1 MFEWKGPCSHGAHA
15 PGHAH
20 TSGSS
25 SQQRPMGGRLFF
37 CRLRHGLFL
46 KMNSIYLR
54 RINDSV
60 FSVNSYITCIPLPVS
75 TIWSIY
81 NVFHLILFGD
91 KWLVSEKRT
100 DNNEVTWRPG
110 AALQTAPS
118 GGPRSGRGGP
128 PRQDWELPCRQHPQG
143 APTYGWRGPP
153 RQDRE
158 LGPEDGTR
166 GLCGAD
172 DQPSGPAPAC
182 TARSVMMCETQ
193 RWFPGDRTGS
203 QAWRRPGG

>member
-25 SQQRPMGGRLFF
+25 SQQRPMGGRPFF

-60 FSVNSYITCIPLPVS
+60 FSVNSYITCNPLPVS

-100 DNNEVTWRPG
+100 DNNQVTWRPG

-118 GGPRSGRGGP
+118 GGPPLREGRPSQAGPGAALQTAPSGGP
-128 PRQDWELPCRQHPQG
+128 HLWVERP
-143 APTYGWRGPP
+143 
-153 RQDRE
+153 
-158 LGPEDGTR
+158 
-166 GLCGAD
+166 
-172 DQPSGPAPAC
+172 
-182 TARSVMMCETQ
+182 
-193 RWFPGDRTGS
+193 S
-203 QAWRRPGG
+203 QAGPGVGP

>member
-143 APTYGWRGPP
+143 PP
-153 RQDRE
+153 LTEGRPSQAG
-158 LGPEDGTR
+158 LGAALQT
-166 GLCGAD
+166 A
-172 DQPSGPAPAC
+172 PSGGPHLWVERP
-182 TARSVMMCETQ
+182 
-193 RWFPGDRTGS
+193 S
-203 QAWRRPGG
+203 QAGPGVGP